1 MDIRSTGPSFTWLKR
16 IFPGQPD
23 KVQRRE
29 HLAISPEDVDP
40 DKAKT
45 ALEQVMK
52 RLDAQLAIKNSTE
65 TRALTLAGHCTTLL
79 SVITGAV
86 FVEAAG
92 HHRMPLILAG
102 IAAIL
107 CLFVA
112 VLFAYYC
119 ASPRDKGIIP
129 GRLPITLWRDF
140 SDSDMNNAAFIG
152 RLMIGAQNGM
162 AQNEEYQNAKALA
175 LKWAIRIFCAAT
187 PITTIVFIAA
197 SFFYKMH

>member
-1 MDIRSTGPSFTWLKR
+1 METRSSGPSFVWLKR
-16 IFPGQPD
+16 ILSGQPERAQ
-23 KVQRRE
+23 KRE
-29 HLAISPEDVDP
+29 HLAISPEDVDS

-92 HHRMPLILAG
+92 HRRMPLILAG
-102 IAAIL
+102 TAAVL

-112 VLFAYYC
+112 ILFAYYC

-129 GRLPITLWRDF
+129 GRLPVTLWRDF
-140 SDSDMNNAAFIG
+140 SDTDMNNAAFIG
-152 RLMIGAQNGM
+152 RLMIGVQNGM

-187 PITTIVFIAA
+187 PITIIVFITA
-197 SFFYKMH
+197 SFFYRMH